1 MKTAP
6 GPNAASSRP
15 PIAGPAKMPMLS
27 IALAETLAAV
37 SSSGVRAS
45 EGTRAAW
52 AGRNAV
58 AATPTRAGDHVDDD
72 GARIGVDRHGSATM
86 STRPY
91 EIGDDHDETP
101 VVAVSEQG
109 RERRGERGREPA
121 EQADDADRRGAALLV
136 GVDDDGDAVGPGLR
150 SIEPAQASSD
160 PAEVR
165 VRKDLPKRPTRP
177 GQLPQESPHR
187 AQDRSRVV
195 YLKGRREDS
204 SWTPV

>member
-58 AATPTRAGDHVDDD
+58 AATPTRA
-72 GARIGVDRHGSATM
+72 AIT
-86 STRPY
+86 
-91 EIGDDHDETP
+91 
-101 VVAVSEQG
+101 
-109 RERRGERGREPA
+109 
-121 EQADDADRRGAALLV
+121 
-136 GVDDDGDAVGPGLR
+136 
-150 SIEPAQASSD
+150 
-160 PAEVR
+160 
-165 VRKDLPKRPTRP
+165 
-177 GQLPQESPHR
+177 
-187 AQDRSRVV
+187 
-195 YLKGRREDS
+195 
-204 SWTPV
+204 